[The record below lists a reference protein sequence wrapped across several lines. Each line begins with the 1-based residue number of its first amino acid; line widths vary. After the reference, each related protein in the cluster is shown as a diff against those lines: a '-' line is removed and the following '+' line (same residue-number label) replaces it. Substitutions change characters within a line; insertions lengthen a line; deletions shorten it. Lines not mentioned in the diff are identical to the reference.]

1 MGFSKAKINVHG
13 EPLGSKLARELSI
26 AGWEPTILG
35 REPILDYSF
44 LADVSEYAGPLN
56 ALKRFE
62 PAADLVF
69 VLSCDLPL
77 FCGEIPALLEG
88 ALGES
93 DAVIPKLEGR
103 IQPLCAL
110 YRAVAF
116 DALRSV
122 ESQRVMD
129 WIACLNRQEIGES
142 ELLVLTI
149 DPQCLVGVNTPE
161 EFARLVN
168 KR

>member
-1 MGFSKAKINVHG
+1 MGFSKAKIDVHG
-13 EPLGSKLARELSI
+13 EPLGNKLARELSI

-35 REPILDYSF
+35 REPISDYSF
-44 LADVSEYAGPLN
+44 LADASEYAGPLD
-56 ALKRFE
+56 ALRRFE
-62 PAADLVF
+62 PSADLVF
-69 VLSCDLPL
+69 VLSCDIPL
-77 FCGEIPALLEG
+77 FCSEIPTLLEG

-93 DAVIPKLEGR
+93 DAVIPILEGR

-110 YRAVAF
+110 YRAGAF

-129 WIACLNRQEIGES
+129 WIAYLKRQELGET
-142 ELLVLTI
+142 ELLELSI

-161 EFARLVN
+161 ELARLVS